1 MFAAVFS
8 ALVGGALF
16 ATSLM
21 DGWAEASRL
30 VLGYAAAFVVW
41 TPNAWAG
48 FLWPALPLAPAA
60 GGLLTVAALLAIR
73 SRMAALLTVA
83 LGAAASGLLLGLLA
97 VPDWPVTRLRGGVWE
112 ASPGPM
118 VWLGLALALTATF
131 AASVAA
137 IAARDARPRHGLVL
151 GSAAAV
157 VPMAALALAVAISAT
172 LTPDAVGA
180 AGPSRI
186 PPVPDWRTHPEEPYP
201 FVGYP
206 AMVVPTTADGVYTRE
221 ATDTFVGP
229 RATCRRCA
237 PFPRD
242 QGRSTLTLV
251 DGRYHLDH
259 VMPSYEVRGHYAV
272 AGDRITFFNDP
283 ECGRTLGVY
292 RWWTDHEGLH
302 LEAIDDPCAFG
313 QRARDLTDAVWYLAE
328 DG

>member
-1 MFAAVFS
+1 MPAAVLC
-8 ALVGGALF
+8 ALAGAALI
-16 ATSLM
+16 ATSLV
-21 DGWAEASRL
+21 DGWAEATRL

-41 TPNAWAG
+41 MPNAWAG
-48 FLWPALPLAPAA
+48 FLWPALPIAPAL
-60 GGLLTVAALLAIR
+60 GGLLAVVGLLAIR
-73 SRMAALLTVA
+73 SRVAALLAAA
-83 LGAAASGLLLGLLA
+83 LGAAASGLLLGVLA
-97 VPDWPVTRLRGGVWE
+97 VPDWPATRLRGGVWE

-118 VWLGLALALTATF
+118 VWVGLGLALTATV

-137 IAARDARPRHGLVL
+137 IAARDGRPRHGVL
-151 GSAAAV
+151 LGWVSAV
-157 VPMAALALAVAISAT
+157 VPMAAVALAVAISAT

-201 FVGYP
+201 FVGHAP
-206 AMVVPTTADGVYTRE
+206 MVVSTTADGVYTRE

-242 QGRSTLTLV
+242 QGQSVLTLTR
-251 DGRYHLDH
+251 GRYHLEQEL
-259 VMPSYEVRGHYAV
+259 PSYEVRGHYAV

-292 RWWTDHEGLH
+292 RWWTDRKGLH

-313 QRARDLTDAVWYLAE
+313 QRARDLTDAVWVLVE